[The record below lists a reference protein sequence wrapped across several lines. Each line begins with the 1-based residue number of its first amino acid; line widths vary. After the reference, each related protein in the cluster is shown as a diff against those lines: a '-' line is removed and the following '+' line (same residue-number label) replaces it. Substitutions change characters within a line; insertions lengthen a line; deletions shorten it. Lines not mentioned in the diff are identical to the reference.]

1 MIFLRQIAIIFFDI
15 IDKFF
20 HQPKILNYLKKN
32 FKYLNS
38 FIDIGSHKGTYTDL
52 ILKNF
57 PVNKIYMFEPQKKI
71 FRFIKNKYKKNS
83 NIKIFN
89 NAVSNKTKMQK
100 IFINK
105 HDLTSSLT
113 KLDKKNSYL
122 NLKAR
127 LFGGDIHDM
136 ISDTIM
142 IKCVKLENF
151 IKKYKISDIDILKI
165 DTEGHELQVIKG
177 FGKYI
182 KNIKC
187 ILIEFHIS
195 NIYVNYD
202 SKKIH
207 SYLVKNNFN
216 LKRKF
221 KFPFTTWEDRIYLNT
236 KYQ

>member
-1 MIFLRQIAIIFFDI
+1 MIFFRQIAIIFFDI

-32 FKYLNS
+32 FEYLNS

-52 ILKNF
+52 VLKNF
-57 PVNKIYMFEPQKKI
+57 PVKKIYMFEPQKKI
-71 FRFIKNKYKKNS
+71 FRFIKNKYKKNN
-83 NIKIFN
+83 NIMIFN

-142 IKCVKLENF
+142 IKCIKLENF

-165 DTEGHELQVIKG
+165 DTEGHELQVMKG

-202 SKKIH
+202 SNKIH

>member
-1 MIFLRQIAIIFFDI
+1 M
-15 IDKFF
+15 
-20 HQPKILNYLKKN
+20 
-32 FKYLNS
+32 
-38 FIDIGSHKGTYTDL
+38 
-52 ILKNF
+52 
-57 PVNKIYMFEPQKKI
+57 
-71 FRFIKNKYKKNS
+71 
-83 NIKIFN
+83 
-89 NAVSNKTKMQK
+89 
-100 IFINK
+100 
-105 HDLTSSLT
+105 
-113 KLDKKNSYL
+113 
-122 NLKAR
+122 KAR

-142 IKCVKLENF
+142 IKCIKLENF
-151 IKKYKISDIDILKI
+151 IKKYKINDIDILKI
-165 DTEGHELQVIKG
+165 DTEGHELQVMKG

>member
-1 MIFLRQIAIIFFDI
+1 MIFLKQIAIIFFDI

-20 HQPKILNYLKKN
+20 HQPKILNYIKKN
-32 FKYLNS
+32 FESLNS

-57 PVNKIYMFEPQKKI
+57 TVKKIYMFEPQKKI

-89 NAVSNKTKMQK
+89 NAVSDKEKMQK

-136 ISDTIM
+136 ISDTLM
-142 IKCVKLENF
+142 IKCVKLENL

-165 DTEGHELQVIKG
+165 DTEGHELQVMKG

-182 KNIKC
+182 KNVKF

-207 SYLVKNNFN
+207 SYLIKNNFN